1 VICDLLPLRYRRCR
15 VTLPKYFASQIL
27 TGTTDKTTK
36 SLLSFASARTGL
48 AHAHILEH
56 LVMMIQ
62 IDTSSAVLLT
72 PPCLGEKQL
81 RSKTSMLN
89 DSVACPALSAGKC
102 RMGSAEKDDG
112 GQWSFEGVGA
122 FKFKHRLP
130 LPLPLVSARKLFC
143 SRSRFLTLLR

>member
-1 VICDLLPLRYRRCR
+1 M
-15 VTLPKYFASQIL
+15 L
-27 TGTTDKTTK
+27 TA
-36 SLLSFASARTGL
+36 FASARTGL

-89 DSVACPALSAGKC
+89 DSVACPALSAEKC

-122 FKFKHRLP
+122 FKFKHKLS
-130 LPLPLVSARKLFC
+130 LPLVSQKSICTGFRGLVII
-143 SRSRFLTLLR
+143 RFLRYAAPVVLVYQVLCTAELGRETGHSPPCWYLVFATA